1 MASVEIEARFRIDDP
16 QRLIERLADMGIHL
30 SQPIDQDDQ
39 AYAPRSWSY
48 GMDRVGVP
56 FARLR
61 TEGSRH
67 LFTVKTPI
75 SDVRTCREQETVVVD
90 RAAMHEAILM
100 MGFRP
105 TVQIRKR
112 RWQASVAEGYTVC
125 VDEVEHAG
133 WFVEVEALAGPDD
146 DHEAVR
152 ARLERWIK
160 GLRIAA
166 SRVTESYDT
175 IVRAAIGESSRAET
189 PAWSE
194 SPRAWGSVKYEK
206 PATPAPSPSP
216 MWA

>member
-1 MASVEIEARFRIDDP
+1 MASVEIEARYRVDEP
-16 QRLIERLADMGIHL
+16 QRLVERLEAIGVCL
-30 SQPIDQDDQ
+30 SLPVDQDDQ
-39 AYAPRSWSY
+39 AYAPLSWRY
-48 GMDRVGVP
+48 GMDRIGVP

-61 TEGSRH
+61 TEGDQH

-75 SDVRTCREQETVVVD
+75 SDVRTCRERETVVAD

-112 RWQASVAEGYTVC
+112 RRRAWVADGHTVC

-133 WFVEVEALAGPDD
+133 WFVEVEALAEPDD

-152 ARLERWIK
+152 AGLEWWIDS
-160 GLRIAA
+160 LRIAT

-175 IVRAAIGESSRAET
+175 IVRAAVGESSRAET
-189 PAWSE
+189 A
-194 SPRAWGSVKYEK
+194 A
-206 PATPAPSPSP
+206 
-216 MWA
+216 